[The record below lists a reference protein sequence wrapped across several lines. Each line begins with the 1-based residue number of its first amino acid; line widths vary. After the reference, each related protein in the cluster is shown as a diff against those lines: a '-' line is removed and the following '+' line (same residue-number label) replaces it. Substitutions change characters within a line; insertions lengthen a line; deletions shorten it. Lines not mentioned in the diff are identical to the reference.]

1 MLLSIADNFIKR
13 PVLTTVCSILIVLVG
28 AISLPLLPISQL
40 PQLANTEVEV
50 TSAYIGADVQT
61 TETTTTTIIE
71 REINGVEDM
80 KYMYSNTNNSGL
92 TSIRVAFPQDVDRD
106 IAQVNVQ
113 NRVAAAE
120 AQLPAEVRQTGV
132 NTDKASPSILLVL
145 GFSSDKD
152 ESGNYL
158 YDEIFISN
166 YLDLSVLDQLR
177 RLPGVGQATILGDRK
192 YAMRI
197 WLDPNKMA
205 ARGLTAS
212 DVVNALQQQ
221 NIQVGAGKIGQAPV
235 LEDQQF
241 EIPLRA
247 VGRFVDVSDFEE
259 LVLSVGSGGTL
270 VKVKDVG
277 RVELGAQDYTID
289 IVLNT
294 DPGVGIAIYQ
304 LPGSNALETAN
315 AVKMEIARLS
325 EDFPPGLNMVIA
337 YDTTTFINQS
347 LQEVVITLLQAIG
360 LVILILFVFLQDW
373 RSTLVPAI
381 AIPVALIGAS
391 AGLMVAGFEINT
403 MTLFAFTLASGLV
416 VDDAIVIV
424 EAVST
429 KIEEG
434 MRPRQAA
441 LDAMEELT
449 GATIATSA
457 VLMAVFI
464 PVSFFP
470 GTTGIIFK
478 QFALTIAFAIAC
490 STFNALTFSP
500 TMSALLLRPRQDN
513 HGPLAW
519 LFEKFN
525 QGFGWVER
533 RYGGLIQFLTRINL
547 LVMAVF
553 IAGLVATVFMYNS
566 VPSGFVPQED
576 QGYFIV
582 IYQAPDGVSLNYTAE
597 VSRKVEEKIRTLPE
611 VEYTFG
617 AAGFS
622 FDGQNPSQGVFFVM
636 MKPWDERPS
645 PEQSV
650 YGVLGRLNRSLATV
664 PQVFAIAVNAPPV
677 QGMGSTGG
685 FEFQLQDR
693 TGNASIQDL
702 LDNAYRL
709 IGAVNSEQYP
719 AVAGAYTL
727 FTANKAQKQ
736 IEVLR
741 ERANAL
747 NVDVTEIFRTL
758 QIYLGSSY
766 VNDFVLGQRQY
777 RVYAQADAPYR
788 SDPEDINQFY
798 VRSRDGQMVPLGSLI
813 KLTEFTGPEI
823 IQHFNIFRSI
833 KIQGGPA
840 PGYSSG
846 QAIAAM
852 EKAAAEVLDPGF
864 GYSWQGTALEEKA
877 SGGSAPI
884 IFGLGF
890 MMVFLVLAAQ
900 YESYID
906 PTIIMLSVPLSVLG
920 ALSAVWFRANIVQA
934 GGIWPVVTNDVYCQ
948 VALVMLIGLA
958 SKNSILIV
966 EFANQLHEKGLD
978 FTRAATQ
985 AAEQRFRP
993 IQMTA
998 FSTLVGFW
1006 PLVTASGAG
1015 SSSRWSLGT
1024 AIFGGMLLGTIL
1036 SLVITPNLYI
1046 AVKNLEAFLLKG
1058 ERPQKPTRSS
1068 GGSGGLSALGNL
1080 SGLLKKPLAKNGHSN
1095 GTDEDQPDMPTESE
1109 TKPEESETGKWS

>member
-28 AISLPLLPISQL
+28 GICLPLLPVAQL

-61 TETTTTTIIE
+61 AETTTTTILE
-71 REINGVEDM
+71 REINGVENM
-80 KYMYSNTNNSGL
+80 KYMYSNTNNAGL

-113 NRVAAAE
+113 NRVSIAE
-120 AQLPAEVRQTGV
+120 PQLPAEVRQTGV
-132 NTDKASPSILLVL
+132 NTDKASPSILLAL

-158 YDEIFISN
+158 YDEVFISN
-166 YLDLSVLDQLR
+166 YLDLSVIDQLK

-235 LEDQQF
+235 LKDQQF

-259 LVLSVGSGGTL
+259 LVLSVGPGGTL

-277 RVELGAQDYTID
+277 RVELGAQDYTVD
-289 IVLNT
+289 VLLNT

-315 AVKMEIARLS
+315 AVKAEIARLA
-325 EDFPPGLNMVIA
+325 EDFPPGLNIVVA
-337 YDTTTFINQS
+337 YDTTTFINKS
-347 LQEVVITLLQAIG
+347 LQEVVTTLFQAIG

-381 AIPVALIGAS
+381 AIPVALIGAC
-391 AGLMVAGFEINT
+391 AGLMVVGFEINT

-429 KIEEG
+429 KIDEG

-449 GATIATSA
+449 SATIATSA

-478 QFALTIAFAIAC
+478 QFALTIAFAIGC

-500 TMSALLLRPRQDN
+500 TMSALLLRPRQEH

-525 QGFGWVER
+525 QGFTWVEHG
-533 RYGGLIQFLTRINL
+533 YGRFIQFLTRINV

-553 IAGLVATVFMYNS
+553 IAGLVATVFTYNA

-576 QGYFIV
+576 QGYFV
-582 IYQAPDGVSLNYTAE
+582 VLYQAPDGVSLNYTSE
-597 VSRKVEEKIRTLPE
+597 VSRKVEEKIRAIPE

-622 FDGQNPSQGVFFVM
+622 FDGQDPSKGLFFASL
-636 MKPWDERPS
+636 KPWGERPS

-650 YGVLGRLNRSLATV
+650 YGVLRRINQSLATI
-664 PQVFAIAVNAPPV
+664 PEAFAIAVNAPPV
-677 QGMGSTGG
+677 QGMGNVGG
-685 FEFQLQDR
+685 FELQLQDR
-693 TGNASIQDL
+693 TGTATIQEL
-702 LDNAYRL
+702 MDNTNRL
-709 IGAVNSEQYP
+709 IGAVNSEKYP
-719 AVAGAYTL
+719 AVARAFTQ
-727 FTANKAQKQ
+727 FTANKAQKKV
-736 IEVLR
+736 EVLR
-741 ERANAL
+741 DRANAL
-747 NVDVTEIFRTL
+747 NVEVSEVFRTL
-758 QIYLGSSY
+758 QVYLGSSY

-788 SDPEDINQFY
+788 SDPEDLNQFY
-798 VRSRDGQMVPLGSLI
+798 VRSNDGQMVPLGSLI

-864 GYSWQGTALEEKA
+864 GYSWQGIALEEKA
-877 SGGSAPI
+877 SEGSAPI

-920 ALSAVWFRANIVQA
+920 ALSAVWFRANIIQA
-934 GGIWPVVTNDVYCQ
+934 GGIWPVITNDVYCQ

-1058 ERPQKPTRSS
+1058 ERPQKPTRPS
-1068 GGSGGLSALGNL
+1068 GGSGGLSGLGNL

-1095 GTDEDQPDMPTESE
+1095 GTDKDQLDMPTEPE
-1109 TKPEESETGKWS
+1109 TQPEESETGKWS

>member
-28 AISLPLLPISQL
+28 GISLPLLPISQL
-40 PQLANTEVEV
+40 PQLANTEVQV
-50 TSAYIGADVQT
+50 TASYIGADVQT
-61 TETTTTTIIE
+61 AETTTTTIIE
-71 REINGVEDM
+71 REINGVENM
-80 KYMYSNTNNSGL
+80 KYMYSNTNNGGL
-92 TSIRVAFPQDVDRD
+92 TSIRVAFPQEVDRD

-113 NRVAAAE
+113 NRVSIAE
-120 AQLPAEVRQTGV
+120 PQLPAEVKQTGV
-132 NTDKASPSILLVL
+132 KTDKASPNILLVL
-145 GFSSDKD
+145 GFSSERD
-152 ESGNYL
+152 ESGNYF
-158 YDEIFISN
+158 YDEIFMSN
-166 YLDLSVLDQLR
+166 YIDLNILDQLK
-177 RLPGVGQATILGDRK
+177 RLPGVGQATLLGDRK

-205 ARGLTAS
+205 ARGLAAS
-212 DVVNALQQQ
+212 DVVNALREQ
-221 NIQVGAGKIGQAPV
+221 NLQVGAGKIGQAPSPDGQ
-235 LEDQQF
+235 LF
-241 EIPLRA
+241 EIPLQA
-247 VGRFVDVSDFEE
+247 TGRFADVSEFEE
-259 LVLSVGSGGTL
+259 LVVKVGSGGTL
-270 VKVKDVG
+270 VKLKDVAQ
-277 RVELGAQDYTID
+277 VELGAQDYT
-289 IVLNT
+289 VNVLLNT
-294 DPGVGIAIYQ
+294 NPGVGIAIYQ
-304 LPGSNALETAN
+304 LPGSNALETAQ
-315 AVKMEIARLS
+315 AVKSEMERLS
-325 EDFPPGLNMVIA
+325 VNFPPGMNMVVA
-337 YDTTTFINQS
+337 YDTTTFINKS
-347 LQEVVITLLQAIG
+347 LEEVVITLFQAIG

-381 AIPVALIGAS
+381 AIPVALIGAA
-391 AGLMVAGFEINT
+391 AGLKIVGFEINT
-403 MTLFAFTLASGLV
+403 LTLFAFTLASGLV

-424 EAVST
+424 EAVSS

-434 MRPRQAA
+434 MQARQAA

-470 GTTGIIFK
+470 GTTGIIYK
-478 QFALTIAFAIAC
+478 QFALTIAFAVAC

-500 TMSALLLRPRQDN
+500 TMSALLLRRKEEP

-519 LFEKFN
+519 LFNQFN
-525 QGFGWVER
+525 RGFGWVQA
-533 RYGGLIQFLTRINL
+533 RYGNLIQFLTRINA
-547 LVMAVF
+547 LVIGVF
-553 IAGLVATVFMYNS
+553 IIGLVATVWMYNT
-566 VPSGFVPQED
+566 VPSGFVPEED
-576 QGYFIV
+576 QGYFLV
-582 IYQAPDGVSLNYTAE
+582 IYQAPDGVSLDYTAQ
-597 VSRKVEEKIRTLPE
+597 VAKKVEEKIRAVPE
-611 VEYTFG
+611 VAHTFG
-617 AAGFS
+617 ATGYS
-622 FDGQNPSQGVFFVM
+622 FDGQDPSKGIFFVNL
-636 MKPWDERPS
+636 KSWDERPTA
-645 PEQSV
+645 EQSI
-650 YGVLGRLNRSLATV
+650 YGILRKVNRSLGTI
-664 PQVFAIAVNAPPV
+664 PEVFSLAVNAPPV
-677 QGMGSTGG
+677 QGMGNTGG

-693 TGNASIQDL
+693 TGNATIQDL
-702 LDNAYRL
+702 LDNANRL
-709 IGAVNSEQYP
+709 IGAVNSDKYP
-719 AVAGAYTL
+719 AVAGAYTQ
-727 FTANKAQKQ
+727 FTANKAQKKV
-736 IEVLR
+736 EVLR
-741 ERANAL
+741 DRAKAL
-747 NVDVTEIFRTL
+747 NVDVNEVFATL
-758 QIYLGSSY
+758 ATYLGSSY

-777 RVYAQADAPYR
+777 RVYVQADAEYR
-788 SDPEDINQFY
+788 SDPEDINQLY
-798 VRSRDGQMVPLGSLI
+798 VRSREGTMVPLGSLI

-823 IQHFNIFRSI
+823 IQHFNVFRSI

-852 EKAAAEVLDPGF
+852 EQAASEVLDPGF

-890 MMVFLVLAAQ
+890 IMVFLVLAAQ

-920 ALSAVWFRANIVQA
+920 ALSAIWFRANMVQA
-934 GGIWPVVTNDVYCQ
+934 GGIWPVVNNDVYCQ

-1024 AIFGGMLLGTIL
+1024 AIFGGMLVGTVL
-1036 SLVITPNLYI
+1036 SLLITPNLYI

-1058 ERPQKPTRSS
+1058 ERPQKPPKSN
-1068 GGSGGLSALGNL
+1068 GGSGRLGRLGNL

-1095 GTDEDQPDMPTESE
+1095 DIEEERPDTGTQPESQ
-1109 TKPEESETGKWS
+1109 PEESDTGKWS